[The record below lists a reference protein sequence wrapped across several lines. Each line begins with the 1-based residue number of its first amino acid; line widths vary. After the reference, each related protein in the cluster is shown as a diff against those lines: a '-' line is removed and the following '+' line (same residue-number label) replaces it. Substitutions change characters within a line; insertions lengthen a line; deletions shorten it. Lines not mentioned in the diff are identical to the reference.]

1 MGLCDMGI
9 EKALMYEKLTPRME
23 KIIKLSQEI
32 AREYDQDYVGTEHL
46 LLAILRE
53 GTGMGV
59 AVLRELRIDESKV
72 KAQIDKF
79 IKNSL
84 EDTWVFGRLPGT
96 PHFRNVMAVAIEE
109 ARQLESKQVD
119 SEHLLLAL
127 AREDG
132 SVAQASLNE
141 LGAKAG
147 TMRARLLELMDKK
160 PGPTPKPE
168 PGH

>member
-1 MGLCDMGI
+1 
-9 EKALMYEKLTPRME
+9 MYEHLTPRME
-23 KIIKLSQEI
+23 KIIKLAQEI

-53 GTGMGV
+53 GTGAGV
-59 AVLRELRIDESKV
+59 TVLRELRVDESKV
-72 KAQIDKF
+72 QAQVDKF
-79 IKNSL
+79 MKASL

-109 ARQLESKQVD
+109 ARQLESKIVD

-147 TMRARLLELMDKK
+147 TIRAKLREHMDRT
-160 PGPTPKPE
+160 PGQAPK
-168 PGH
+168 H

>member
-1 MGLCDMGI
+1 VTGDLRRHSCTKSSPHGW
-9 EKALMYEKLTPRME
+9 KNHQ
-23 KIIKLSQEI
+23 LSQDI
-32 AREYDQDYVGTEHL
+32 AREYDQDYGGTEHL

-109 ARQLESKQVD
+109 ARQLESKQID

-160 PGPTPKPE
+160 PGPTPKPDV
-168 PGH
+168 GH

>member
-1 MGLCDMGI
+1 
-9 EKALMYEKLTPRME
+9 MYEKLTPRME
-23 KIIKLSQEI
+23 QVIKLSQQI
-32 AREYDQDYVGTEHL
+32 ARDYEQDYVGTEHL

-53 GTGMGV
+53 GTGLGV
-59 AVLRELRIDESKV
+59 AVLRELRIDEA
-72 KAQIDKF
+72 KAKEQIDRF

-109 ARQLESKQVD
+109 ARQLESKQID
-119 SEHLLLAL
+119 SEHLLIAL

-132 SVAQASLNE
+132 SVAQATLNE

-147 TMRARLLELMDKK
+147 TIRARLRELMDRTPAK
-160 PGPTPKPE
+160 PSKPE
-168 PGH
+168 PGP

>member
-1 MGLCDMGI
+1 
-9 EKALMYEKLTPRME
+9 MYEKLTPRME
-23 KIIKLSQEI
+23 QVIKLSQQI
-32 AREYDQDYVGTEHL
+32 ARDYEQDYVGTEHL

-53 GTGMGV
+53 GTGLGV
-59 AVLRELRIDESKV
+59 AVLRELRIDEA
-72 KAQIDKF
+72 KAKEHIDRL

-109 ARQLESKQVD
+109 ARQLESKQID
-119 SEHLLLAL
+119 SEHLLIAL

-132 SVAQASLNE
+132 SVAQATLNE

-147 TMRARLLELMDKK
+147 TIRARLRELMDRAPAKPPK
-160 PGPTPKPE
+160 TEPGP
-168 PGH
+168 

>member
-1 MGLCDMGI
+1 
-9 EKALMYEKLTPRME
+9 MYEKLTPRME
-23 KIIKLSQEI
+23 QVIKLSQEI
-32 AREYDQDYVGTEHL
+32 ARDYEQDYVGTEHL

-53 GTGMGV
+53 GTGLGV
-59 AVLRELRIDESKV
+59 AVLRELRIDEA
-72 KAQIDKF
+72 KAKEQIDRF
-79 IKNSL
+79 MKNSL

-109 ARQLESKQVD
+109 ARQLESKQID

-132 SVAQASLNE
+132 SVAQATLNE

-147 TMRARLLELMDKK
+147 TLRARLREHMDRTPAK
-160 PGPTPKPE
+160 PPKPE
-168 PGH
+168 PGP